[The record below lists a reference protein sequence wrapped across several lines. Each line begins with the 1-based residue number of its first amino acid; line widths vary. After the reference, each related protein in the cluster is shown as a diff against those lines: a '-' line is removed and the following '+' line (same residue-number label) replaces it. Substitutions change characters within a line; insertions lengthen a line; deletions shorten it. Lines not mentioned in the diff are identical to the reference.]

1 MLPPPCDCM
10 YCIRD
15 IGVCIV
21 DFMDPLEYEPKV
33 ITEDKLAGW
42 PEDGTEPF
50 QGLGFS
56 IIILYKLYL
65 QATDGIWHVCRTK
78 RHATAIRVAAD

>member
-42 PEDGTEPF
+42 PKDGVEPF
-50 QGLGFS
+50 
-56 IIILYKLYL
+56 
-65 QATDGIWHVCRTK
+65 
-78 RHATAIRVAAD
+78 

>member
-33 ITEDKLAGW
+33 ITEDELAGW
-42 PEDGTEPF
+42 PKDGVEPF
-50 QGLGFS
+50 QGLFFHL
-56 IIILYKLYL
+56 LYKYLYG
-65 QATDGIWHVCRTK
+65 AFI
-78 RHATAIRVAAD
+78 

>member
-21 DFMDPLEYEPKV
+21 DFMDPLEYEPKIV
-33 ITEDKLAGW
+33 LDDNFNVWG
-42 PEDGTEPF
+42 DEPF
-50 QGLGFS
+50 
-56 IIILYKLYL
+56 
-65 QATDGIWHVCRTK
+65 
-78 RHATAIRVAAD
+78 